1 MDILIKNMEMPKSCY
16 SEVYSE
22 NGYCPF
28 HCFDY
33 HGGSH
38 CTISACKCLK
48 TRRPKDCPLIPLP
61 EHGDLIDR
69 QKFYEK
75 IVQHIK
81 DTESEDFTDKEREM
95 VQMAMKAVLYELL
108 NECAVVLERT
118 T

>member
-1 MDILIKNMEMPKSCY
+1 MDILIKGMEMPKSCY

-22 NGYCPF
+22 NGFCPF

-38 CTISACKCLK
+38 CTMSDCKCLK
-48 TRRPKDCPLIPLP
+48 TRRPEDCPLIPVP

-69 QKFYEK
+69 
-75 IVQHIK
+75 
-81 DTESEDFTDKEREM
+81 D
-95 VQMAMKAVLYELL
+95 AVLNELKKYYKVG
-108 NECAVVLERT
+108 EIAEVGEVACFISDAEVVLERT

>member
-48 TRRPKDCPLIPLP
+48 TRRPKDCPLILVP
-61 EHGDLIDR
+61 EHGRLIDADALP
-69 QKFYEK
+69 
-75 IVQHIK
+75 IK
-81 DTESEDFTDKEREM
+81 DEWSLVGTD
-95 VQMAMKAVLYELL
+95 VIWNAPT
-108 NECAVVLERT
+108 VLEANT
-118 T
+118 

>member
-1 MDILIKNMEMPKSCY
+1 MDILIKGLEMPKSCY

-38 CTISACKCLK
+38 CTISDCKCLK
-48 TRRPKDCPLIPLP
+48 TRRPKDCPLIPVP
-61 EHGDLIDR
+61 EHGDLIDK
-69 QKFYEK
+69 QKLLDKGYGTYDGMVVYE
-75 IVQHIK
+75 
-81 DTESEDFTDKEREM
+81 EDIDEAE
-95 VQMAMKAVLYELL
+95 
-108 NECAVVLERT
+108 VVLERT

>member
-22 NGYCPF
+22 NGFCPF

-38 CTISACKCLK
+38 CTISACKCFK
-48 TRRPKDCPLIPLP
+48 TRRPKGCPLVHVP
-61 EHGDLIDR
+61 EHGDLIDK
-69 QKFYEK
+69 QKLLDKLYGTYDGMVVYE
-75 IVQHIK
+75 
-81 DTESEDFTDKEREM
+81 EDIDEAE
-95 VQMAMKAVLYELL
+95 
-108 NECAVVLERT
+108 VVLERT